1 MKIKIKE
8 NIFLGDKFKQIECNC
23 SILSKASILP
33 DFCKPEYMTSFGQF
47 AHIYTICHHS
57 VFTVWRVTGFAS
69 RLTFPPAQDAL

>member
-1 MKIKIKE
+1 VI
-8 NIFLGDKFKQIECNC
+8 N
-23 SILSKASILP
+23 LSKLNVIAQFYQKQEYVLTLGSSILP

-69 RLTFPPAQDAL
+69 RLTFSPAQDAL